1 MVRIIAGT
9 FRSRVI
15 KTLEG
20 QATRPTSDRLKE
32 TLFNLL
38 QRRIQ
43 GATFLDCF
51 AGSGNIGIEAVSRG
65 SSGVVF
71 IESSGKACRII
82 RENLATLGLEESSRV
97 QLLNCAVDTGLKIL
111 QQAGLKF
118 DIVFLDPPYRE
129 VAQYRKVFQRL
140 KELELVAAGGMI
152 IAEHSKHAAPE
163 WESTGLE
170 RFREVRQGDS
180 ILSLLN
186 MV

>member
-38 QRRIQ
+38 QSRIQ
-43 GATFLDCF
+43 DAAFLDCF
-51 AGSGNIGIEAVSRG
+51 AGSGNVGIEAVSRG
-65 SSGVVF
+65 ASTVVL
-71 IESSGKACRII
+71 IESSGKASRII
-82 RENLATLGLEESSRV
+82 RENLATLGLEESSLI

-111 QQAGLKF
+111 QQAGRKF

-129 VAQYRKVFQRL
+129 VAQYHRAFQRIR
-140 KELELVAAGGMI
+140 ELELIAEDGIV
-152 IAEHSKHAAPE
+152 IAEHSKYAAPD

-180 ILSLLN
+180 ILSLLK